1 MNEKKR
7 SELDE
12 SSNLDHSVI
21 AIVGR
26 PNVGKSALF
35 NRLTRSNTALVEDL
49 AGTTRDRIYRA
60 FEWRGQVL
68 RLVDTGGLVEG
79 DSDDPFAELIHSG
92 VELVLDEA
100 AVILFVVDAKN
111 GLNPADSIIAERLRA
126 RDKSVILVMNKAEA
140 SDHQVL
146 AAEFYSLGL
155 GDPMGISALHG
166 RGIGTLLDAIVNEVS
181 STRADMVLNTD
192 LSNESQLIRA
202 SIVGRPNVGKS
213 SLTNAILGEDRVI
226 VSDIPGTTRDAIDT
240 RFDFEGHS
248 VLLVDTA
255 GIRKRGRVD
264 RGVERHSVQRAESA
278 MARADV
284 VILLLDYQEL
294 LTSQDTHIA
303 GYVNENFKGLVIGV
317 NKWDLAEDRSI
328 RPEIVKSID
337 YRYRFLPWAPVMF
350 VSAKTGEGI
359 QELLQLAV
367 TAYQVRRRRITT
379 GELNRVIRQ
388 AMTTH
393 SPPMVGT
400 RRLKVMY
407 ATQAEIEPPTF
418 VFFVNDPELVH
429 FSYKRYLEN
438 QIRENFDYTGTAIRL
453 IFRKRSED
461 RFDSGQS

>member
-100 AVILFVVDAKN
+100 AVILFVVDGKN

-155 GDPMGISALHG
+155 GDPMGISA
-166 RGIGTLLDAIVNEVS
+166 VS
-181 STRADMVLNTD
+181 YTHLRAHET
-192 LSNESQLIRA
+192 
-202 SIVGRPNVGKS
+202 
-213 SLTNAILGEDRVI
+213 
-226 VSDIPGTTRDAIDT
+226 
-240 RFDFEGHS
+240 
-248 VLLVDTA
+248 
-255 GIRKRGRVD
+255 
-264 RGVERHSVQRAESA
+264 
-278 MARADV
+278 
-284 VILLLDYQEL
+284 
-294 LTSQDTHIA
+294 
-303 GYVNENFKGLVIGV
+303 
-317 NKWDLAEDRSI
+317 
-328 RPEIVKSID
+328 
-337 YRYRFLPWAPVMF
+337 
-350 VSAKTGEGI
+350 
-359 QELLQLAV
+359 
-367 TAYQVRRRRITT
+367 
-379 GELNRVIRQ
+379 
-388 AMTTH
+388 
-393 SPPMVGT
+393 
-400 RRLKVMY
+400 
-407 ATQAEIEPPTF
+407 
-418 VFFVNDPELVH
+418 
-429 FSYKRYLEN
+429 
-438 QIRENFDYTGTAIRL
+438 
-453 IFRKRSED
+453 
-461 RFDSGQS
+461 